1 MIYSKRI
8 ISFWGFFFAP
18 ILEPNFPE
26 WLFGQSRYLYLIM
39 NVDFLAL
46 FHVLSLIFGL
56 GGATFS
62 DLLLFHFLKDLK
74 VSEKEAEI
82 MEFMGKVVF
91 IGLGFAAVSGALL
104 FYTDTATYLA
114 SSKFPAK
121 MVIFVVITLNGI
133 ALHKYMLPKLLHVVF
148 SKELQSKESLTI
160 RRRAFIFGAIS
171 VVSWYSAF
179 FLGFVQSTVL
189 STQQILLCYLIL
201 ILIAIAGSLGVERV
215 LEKAGK
221 KQA

>member
-1 MIYSKRI
+1 
-8 ISFWGFFFAP
+8 
-18 ILEPNFPE
+18 
-26 WLFGQSRYLYLIM
+26 M
-39 NVDFLAL
+39 NVDILPL

-74 VSEKEAEI
+74 VSEMEAEI
-82 MEFMGKVVF
+82 MKFMAKVVF

-104 FYTDTATYLA
+104 FYTDPAKYLA

-121 MVIFVVITLNGI
+121 MVIFCIITLNGI
-133 ALHKYMLPKLLHVVF
+133 ALHNYMLPRLLHVVF
-148 SKELQSKESLTI
+148 SKETQSRESLSI
-160 RRRAFIFGAIS
+160 RRRAFIFGAVS

-179 FLGFVQSTVL
+179 FLGFVKSTVF
-189 STQQILLCYLIL
+189 SVQQILLCYLIL
-201 ILIAIAGSLGVERV
+201 VLVAIAVSLGVERV

-221 KQA
+221 AKGQ